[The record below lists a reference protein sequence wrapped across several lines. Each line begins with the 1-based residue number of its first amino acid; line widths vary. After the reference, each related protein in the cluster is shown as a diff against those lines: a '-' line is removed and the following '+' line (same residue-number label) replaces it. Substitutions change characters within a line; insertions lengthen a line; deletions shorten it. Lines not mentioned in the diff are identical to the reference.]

1 MQRPSRA
8 DFFVT
13 LLLGSS
19 AAVVSRAVV
28 RSKLSGPHRL
38 ARELDGCAARSHC
51 PGLSL
56 KYRPRNPSRAVCA
69 DSHEAAQCVVMASLW
84 HKHWAWVGQ
93 PRCRPALV
101 RSIATRWRG
110 RTTVLLTRGLRTVP
124 RHVTRTPHNLTVLCT
139 SFPSRSC
146 YMSLKLDTL
155 FGPKAA
161 LFGCVV
167 GLHKSSQS
175 HTHCSPPTARASLV
189 TFHLFR

>member
-8 DFFVT
+8 DFVNV
-13 LLLGSS
+13 LGSS
-19 AAVVSRAVV
+19 TLMSRALV

-38 ARELDGCAARSHC
+38 ARGPDGCGTRSHC
-51 PGLSL
+51 LGLSL
-56 KYRPRNPSRAVCA
+56 EDRPRNPSRAVCA
-69 DSHEAAQCVVMASLW
+69 DSHKAAWCVVMASLW

-139 SFPSRSC
+139 FFPSRSC

-161 LFGCVV
+161 LFGWVA
-167 GLHKSSQS
+167 GLPG
-175 HTHCSPPTARASLV
+175 TGLTV
-189 TFHLFR
+189 TFHLFW